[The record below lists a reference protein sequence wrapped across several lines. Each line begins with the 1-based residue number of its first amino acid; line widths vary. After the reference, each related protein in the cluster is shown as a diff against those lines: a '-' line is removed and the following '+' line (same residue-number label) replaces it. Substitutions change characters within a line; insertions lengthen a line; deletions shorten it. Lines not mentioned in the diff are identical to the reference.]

1 MRNTRGSFYY
11 GWLVVS
17 VSFAALFVNYGVRY
31 TSTVL
36 FKDAVGELGTS
47 RGAGSLPFTVMVAV
61 YALGAP
67 LVGRLVDRYGPRW
80 IIAGG
85 AVLAGGG
92 LWLCSRISSLLAFT
106 FFFGV
111 VFGTGGNG
119 IGLVPTNTAVAAW
132 FRRRMGLALGIAT
145 MGIGFGTVVLPLLA
159 EVVLSRYGWRASFQF
174 LGYVT
179 AAVAIPALVLLRG
192 KRKAGAPASREAG
205 AGTAA
210 ERESGD
216 ASAGPNLTGE
226 AVTGN
231 AQAGETAAGPAGG
244 TVAGPRREDPA
255 GVPLSAAIR
264 TAAFWRLFF
273 SFVLVVVAIY
283 GVMLHQVPF
292 ATDQGIDKWWATLSV
307 TVVGLTS
314 IAGRLFFGWLSDRT
328 GERKRALYPAFAMV
342 GLGMLVL
349 VFTRQAWS
357 LMVFASLF
365 GFGYA
370 AYGPVVPAIVADVFG
385 KASMGAVFGAITTGG
400 ALGGAA
406 GPYLTGLIYD
416 LTGGYFWAWMLGLAC
431 AAGSL
436 VLLSGVRA
444 GPAGRA
450 CGSGGRAW

>member
-1 MRNTRGSFYY
+1 LRNTRGSFYY

-17 VSFAALFVNYGVRY
+17 VAFAALFVNYGVRY

-36 FKDAVGELGTS
+36 FKDAVGELGVS

-67 LVGRLVDRYGPRW
+67 LVGRLIDRYGPRW

-85 AVLAGGG
+85 AVLAGSG
-92 LWLCSRISSLLAFT
+92 LWLCSRINSLFAFT
-106 FFFGV
+106 FFFGI
-111 VFGTGGNG
+111 VFGIGGNG
-119 IGLVPTNTAVAAW
+119 IGLVPTNTAVAVW

-179 AAVAIPALVLLRG
+179 AAVAVPALVLLRG
-192 KRKAGAPASREAG
+192 KRKAGAPASRG
-205 AGTAA
+205 
-210 ERESGD
+210 
-216 ASAGPNLTGE
+216 

-231 AQAGETAAGPAGG
+231 PQAGEPEVDSHG
-244 TVAGPRREDPA
+244 EDPA
-255 GVPLSAAIR
+255 GMSLAAAIR
-264 TAAFWRLFF
+264 TASFWRLFF

-307 TVVGLTS
+307 MVVGLTS
-314 IAGRLFFGWLSDRT
+314 IGGRLFFGWLSDRT

-406 GPYLTGLIYD
+406 GPYLTGLIFD

-431 AAGSL
+431 AAVSL
-436 VLLSGVRA
+436 VLLSGVRVVA
-444 GPAGRA
+444 TAAPVREQRGE
-450 CGSGGRAW
+450 GGH